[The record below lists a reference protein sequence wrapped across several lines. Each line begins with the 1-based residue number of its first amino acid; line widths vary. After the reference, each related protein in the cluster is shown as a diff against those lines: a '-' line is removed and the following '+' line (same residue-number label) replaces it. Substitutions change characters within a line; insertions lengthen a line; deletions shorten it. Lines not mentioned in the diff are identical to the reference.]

1 MYCAFF
7 GVVREG
13 DTYNTINALYYYI
26 QQNIPCANTRT
37 LHYFFRLWVGDLCSI
52 LKYVWSLVNAGVD
65 RYDDP
70 SQHVRRPAPT
80 QWFDNK

>member
-1 MYCAFF
+1 MPSMHYTIIFSKTF
-7 GVVREG
+7 LVRVQG
-13 DTYNTINALYYYI
+13 
-26 QQNIPCANTRT
+26 P

-52 LKYVWSLVNAGVD
+52 LKYTLVVYVWSLVNAGVD

-80 QWFDNK
+80 RWFDNK